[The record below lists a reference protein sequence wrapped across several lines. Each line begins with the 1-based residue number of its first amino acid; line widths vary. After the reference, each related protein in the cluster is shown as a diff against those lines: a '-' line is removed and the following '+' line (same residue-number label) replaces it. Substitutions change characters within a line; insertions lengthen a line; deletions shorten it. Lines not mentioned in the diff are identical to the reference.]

1 MLSKPLFASLRIVY
15 YYDINRRCGLYAFW
29 ENSKCCYCYL
39 ENFVT
44 ENKPTCISFW
54 KKQQNQACLVYTR
67 FIQIINITIQHTCIS
82 LAIVNTLDTLCQVNN
97 QHSVASYFWGTIS
110 HWKGNYSYKEKFIT
124 GIISYSDRT
133 RWYCPVNI

>member
-15 YYDINRRCGLYAFW
+15 YYDINRRCGLHAFW

-44 ENKPTCISFW
+44 ENKPISFL

-67 FIQIINITIQHTCIS
+67 FIKIINITIQHTCIS
-82 LAIVNTLDTLCQVNN
+82 LAMVNTLDTLCQVNN
-97 QHSVASYFWGTIS
+97 QHSVVSCYYIPL
-110 HWKGNYSYKEKFIT
+110 KRELLYKDKFIT
-124 GIISYSDRT
+124 GIISYSDR
-133 RWYCPVNI
+133 RQ

>member
-15 YYDINRRCGLYAFW
+15 HYDINRRCGLYAFW

-44 ENKPTCISFW
+44 ENKPISFW

-82 LAIVNTLDTLCQVNN
+82 LAMVNTLDTLCQVNN
-97 QHSVASYFWGTIS
+97 QHSVASYCWGTIS
-110 HWKGNYSYKEKFIT
+110 HWKGNYYTRINLLLVLFLILIED
-124 GIISYSDRT
+124 SDIV
-133 RWYCPVNI
+133 P